1 MQDIYIIHENDEW
14 LVPLKKAFSER
25 GINAKEWFLNE
36 GSVDLNT
43 EPPEGVF
50 YNRMSA
56 SSHTRG
62 NRFAPELTRATI
74 NWLELHER
82 KVFNGSRAIYYEV
95 DKFSQYC
102 ALHQNGILTPTT
114 VAVIGKSQLVNAAQK
129 FNQLPFIIKPNRG
142 GKGLGVKLIRSIS
155 ELENFLNSNEYEEPL
170 DGTWLIQEYIQSEQ
184 SYITRAE
191 FVGCEFLYTVKVNT
205 ESGFEL
211 CPADVCEISD
221 AFCPTTKQESKFEII
236 HDYDQHPLIAQLE
249 QFLKNAKIDIAGI
262 EFIENQQGEL
272 LVYDI
277 NTNTNYNSAAENKE
291 RLNNT
296 AMESIAELLIASAN
310 SPKKSEPSKMD
321 A

>member
-1 MQDIYIIHENDEW
+1 MQDIYIIHENEEW
-14 LVPLKKAFSER
+14 LIPLKKAFSDR
-25 GINAKEWFLNE
+25 NIDAKEWFLNE
-36 GSVDLNT
+36 GQVDLNA
-43 EPPEGVF
+43 EPPAGVF

-74 NWLELHER
+74 NWLELHNR

-102 ALHQNGILTPTT
+102 ALQQNGILTPKT
-114 VAVIGKSQLVNAAQK
+114 VAVIGKSPLVSAAK
-129 FNQLPFIIKPNRG
+129 EFAQLPFIIKPNRG
-142 GKGLGVKLIRSIS
+142 GKGLGVKLIRSIA
-155 ELENFLNSNEYEEPL
+155 ELENFLSSSEYEEPL

-191 FVGCEFLYTVKVNT
+191 FVGGKFLYTVKVNT

-211 CPADVCEISD
+211 CPADVCDISD
-221 AFCPTTKQESKFEII
+221 AFCPTTKQTSKFEII
-236 HDYDQHPLIAQLE
+236 HHYDAHPLIAQLE
-249 QFLKNAKIDIAGI
+249 LFLENTKIDIAGI

-277 NTNTNYNSAAENKE
+277 NTNTNYNSAAEKKAK
-291 RLNNT
+291 RAIT
-296 AMESIAELLIASAN
+296 AMESIAELLISSAT
-310 SPKKSEPSKMD
+310 
-321 A
+321 

>member
-1 MQDIYIIHENDEW
+1 MQDIYIIHENEEW
-14 LVPLKKAFSER
+14 LEPLRKAFLDRSVV
-25 GINAKEWFLNE
+25 AKEWFLNE
-36 GSVDLNT
+36 GQVDLNT
-43 EPPEGVF
+43 KPPQGIF

-74 NWLELHER
+74 NWLELHNR
-82 KVFNGSRAIYYEV
+82 NVFNGSRAIYYEV

-102 ALHQNGILTPTT
+102 ALHQNDILTPKTI
-114 VAVIGKSQLVNAAQK
+114 AVIGKAQLISTAK
-129 FNQLPFIIKPNRG
+129 SFNQLPFIIKPNRG
-142 GKGLGVKLIRSIS
+142 GKGLGVKLIKSIEEFES
-155 ELENFLNSNEYEEPL
+155 FLDSDEYEEPL

-184 SYITRAE
+184 TYITRAE
-191 FVGCEFLYTVKVNT
+191 FVGCKFLYTVKVNT

-249 QFLKNAKIDIAGI
+249 QFLQKTKIDIAGI
-262 EFIENQQGEL
+262 EFIENQRGQL

-277 NTNTNYNSAAENKE
+277 NTNTNYNGAAEKKAGLE
-291 RLNNT
+291 TT
-296 AMESIAELLIASAN
+296 AMESIAELLITSAG
-310 SPKKSEPSKMD
+310 
-321 A
+321 

>member
-1 MQDIYIIHENDEW
+1 MQDIFIIHENDEW
-14 LVPLKKAFSER
+14 IVPLKKAFLDR
-25 GINAKEWFLNE
+25 NIKATEWFLNE
-36 GSVDLNT
+36 GAVNLN
-43 EPPEGVF
+43 EVPPEGVF

-74 NWLELHER
+74 NWLELHGR

-102 ALHQNGILTPTT
+102 SLQQNDILTPAT
-114 VAVIGKSQLVNAAQK
+114 VAVIGKSQLMMAARR

-142 GKGLGVKLIRSIS
+142 GKGLGVKLIRSIN
-155 ELENFLNSNEYEEPL
+155 ELEFFLNSNEYEEPL
-170 DGTWLIQEYIQSEQ
+170 DGTWLIQEYIKSEQ

-191 FVGCEFLYTVKVNT
+191 FVGCKFLYTVKVNT

-249 QFLKNAKIDIAGI
+249 QFLQNSKIDIAGI
-262 EFIENQQGEL
+262 EFIENQEGEL

-277 NTNTNYNSAAENKE
+277 NTNTNYNSAAVNKE
-291 RLNNT
+291 KLEQT
-296 AMESIAELLIASAN
+296 AMEAIAELLIASA
-310 SPKKSEPSKMD
+310 E
-321 A
+321 

>member
-1 MQDIYIIHENDEW
+1 MKDIYIIHENDEW
-14 LVPLKKAFSER
+14 LVPLRKAFSDR
-25 GINAKEWFLNE
+25 DVTAKEWFLNE
-36 GSVDLNT
+36 GSVALN
-43 EPPEGVF
+43 EKPPEGIF

-74 NWLELHER
+74 NWLELHDR

-102 ALHQNGILTPTT
+102 SLHQNNIPTPET
-114 VAVIGKSQLVNAAQK
+114 VAAIGKSQLVMAACK

-142 GKGLGVKLIRSIS
+142 GKGLGVKLIRSIG
-155 ELENFLNSNEYEEPL
+155 ELENFLNSKEYEEPL
-170 DGTWLIQEYIQSEQ
+170 DGTWLIQEYIKSEQ

-191 FVGCEFLYTVKVNT
+191 FVGGKFLYTVKVNT

-211 CPADVCEISD
+211 CPADVCEIPDPLFSS
-221 AFCPTTKQESKFEII
+221 TKPESKFEII
-236 HDYDQHPLIAQLE
+236 HDYDQHPLIEKLE
-249 QFLKNAKIDIAGI
+249 YFLNNTKIDIAGI
-262 EFIENQQGEL
+262 EFIENPQGEL

-291 RLNNT
+291 GLKNT
-296 AMESIAELLIASAN
+296 AMESIAELLITSAKQ
-310 SPKKSEPSKMD
+310 PF
-321 A
+321 

>member
-1 MQDIYIIHENDEW
+1 MQDIYIIHENEEW
-14 LVPLKKAFSER
+14 LMPLQKAFADR
-25 GINAKEWFLNE
+25 GIHAKEWFLKE
-36 GSVDLNT
+36 GQVDLDA
-43 EPPEGVF
+43 EPPKGVF

-74 NWLELHER
+74 NWLELHNR

-102 ALHQNGILTPTT
+102 ALHQHGILTPKT
-114 VAVIGKSQLVNAAQK
+114 VAVIGKTQLVDAALS

-142 GKGLGVKLIRSIS
+142 GKGLGVKLIRSI
-155 ELENFLNSNEYEEPL
+155 EEFENFLGSDEYEEPL

-184 SYITRAE
+184 TYITRAE
-191 FVGCEFLYTVKVNT
+191 FVDCKFLYTVKVNT

-221 AFCPTTKQESKFEII
+221 AFCPTTKQESKFKII

-249 QFLKNAKIDIAGI
+249 KFLQETKIDIAGI
-262 EFIENQQGEL
+262 EFIENQQGQL

-277 NTNTNYNSAAENKE
+277 NTNTNYNGGAENKAG
-291 RLNNT
+291 LKIT
-296 AMESIAELLIASAN
+296 AMESIAELLITSAG
-310 SPKKSEPSKMD
+310 
-321 A
+321 

>member
-1 MQDIYIIHENDEW
+1 MQDIYIIHENEEW
-14 LVPLKKAFSER
+14 LVPLKKAFSDR
-25 GINAKEWFLNE
+25 NVDAKEWFLNE
-36 GSVDLNT
+36 GQVDLNA
-43 EPPEGVF
+43 EPPVGVF

-74 NWLELHER
+74 NWLELHNR

-102 ALHQNGILTPTT
+102 ALQQNGILTPKT
-114 VAVIGKSQLVNAAQK
+114 VAVIGKSPLVAAAK
-129 FNQLPFIIKPNRG
+129 AFDQLPFIIKPNRG
-142 GKGLGVKLIRSIS
+142 GKGLGVQLIRSIT
-155 ELENFLNSNEYEEPL
+155 ELESFLSSSEYEEPL

-191 FVGCEFLYTVKVNT
+191 FVGGKFLYTVKVNT

-221 AFCPTTKQESKFEII
+221 AFCPTTKQISKFEII
-236 HDYDQHPLIAQLE
+236 HHYDTHPLITQLE
-249 QFLKNAKIDIAGI
+249 RFLKNTKIDIAGI

-277 NTNTNYNSAAENKE
+277 NTNTNYNSAAESKAK
-291 RLNNT
+291 RAIT
-296 AMESIAELLIASAN
+296 AMESIADLLISSAT
-310 SPKKSEPSKMD
+310 
-321 A
+321 

>member
-1 MQDIYIIHENDEW
+1 MQDIYIIHENEEW
-14 LVPLKKAFSER
+14 LVPLQKAFSDK

-36 GSVDLNT
+36 GQVNLNA
-43 EPPEGVF
+43 EPPQGVF

-62 NRFAPELTRATI
+62 NRFAPELTRAII
-74 NWLELHER
+74 NWLELHNR

-102 ALHQNGILTPTT
+102 ALHQNGIPTPKT
-114 VAVIGKSQLVNAAQK
+114 VAVIGKSQLICAAQE
-129 FNQLPFIIKPNRG
+129 FDQLPFIIKPNRG
-142 GKGLGVKLIRSIS
+142 GKGLGVKLIRSIEEFES
-155 ELENFLNSNEYEEPL
+155 FLSGNEYEEPL
-170 DGTWLIQEYIQSEQ
+170 DGTWLIQEYIQSTQ

-191 FVGCEFLYTVKVNT
+191 FVNCKFLYTVKVNT

-236 HDYDQHPLIAQLE
+236 HDYDQHPLINQLE
-249 QFLKNAKIDIAGI
+249 QFLLNTQIDIAGI

-277 NTNTNYNSAAENKE
+277 NTNTNYNGGAESKAALKT
-291 RLNNT
+291 T
-296 AMESIAELLIASAN
+296 AMESIAELLISAA
-310 SPKKSEPSKMD
+310 K
-321 A
+321 

>member
-1 MQDIYIIHENDEW
+1 MQDIYIIHENEEW
-14 LVPLKKAFSER
+14 LVPLKKAFSDR
-25 GINAKEWFLNE
+25 NIIAKEWFLNE
-36 GSVDLNT
+36 GQVNLNT
-43 EPPEGVF
+43 EPPQGVF

-74 NWLELHER
+74 NWLELHNR

-102 ALHQNGILTPTT
+102 ALHQNGILTPKTL
-114 VAVIGKSQLVNAAQK
+114 AVIGKSQLISAAQS

-142 GKGLGVKLIRSIS
+142 GKGLGVKLIRSI
-155 ELENFLNSNEYEEPL
+155 EEFENFLNSNEYEEPL

-184 SYITRAE
+184 AYITRAE
-191 FVGCEFLYTVKVNT
+191 FVGCKFLYTVKVNT

-236 HDYDQHPLIAQLE
+236 HDYDQHPLITQLE
-249 QFLKNAKIDIAGI
+249 QFLQKTKIDIAGI
-262 EFIENQQGEL
+262 EFIENQQGQL

-277 NTNTNYNSAAENKE
+277 NTNTNYNGGAENKAGLE
-291 RLNNT
+291 VT
-296 AMESIAELLIASAN
+296 AMEKIAELLIASA
-310 SPKKSEPSKMD
+310 
-321 A
+321 

>member
-14 LVPLKKAFSER
+14 LVPLKKAFSDK
-25 GINAKEWFLNE
+25 GIKAKEWFLNE
-36 GSVDLNT
+36 GSVDLSSK
-43 EPPEGVF
+43 PPEGIF

-74 NWLELHER
+74 NWLELYNR

-102 ALHQNGILTPTT
+102 SLHQNNILTPAT
-114 VAVIGKSQLVNAAQK
+114 VAVIGKSQLITAARK

-142 GKGLGVKLIRSIS
+142 GKGLGVKLIKSID
-155 ELENFLNSNEYEEPL
+155 ELERFISSEEYGEPL
-170 DGTWLIQEYIQSEQ
+170 DGTWLIQEYIKSEQ

-191 FVGCEFLYTVKVNT
+191 FVGCKFLYTVKVNT

-221 AFCPTTKQESKFEII
+221 AFCPTTKQASKFEII
-236 HDYDQHPLIAQLE
+236 HDYDQHPIIAQLE
-249 QFLKNAKIDIAGI
+249 QFLENVKIDIAGI

-277 NTNTNYNSAAENKE
+277 NTNTNYNSGAESAVNLKK
-291 RLNNT
+291 T
-296 AMESIAELLIASAN
+296 AMESIAELLMISA
-310 SPKKSEPSKMD
+310 K
-321 A
+321 